1 MGEKMNELTFNNVST
16 MSSREIAEL
25 LEVRHDNVKLS
36 IERLT
41 EKQIVS
47 FTSATE
53 TSHDGAG
60 ARPMIV
66 YMVNKRDSYVVVAQM
81 SPKFTAKL
89 VDRWQE
95 LEAMQVSAL
104 PNIVDPQI
112 AAMMLLLTQYDAQQQ
127 LNKAIQTQQ
136 EAQKVALEA
145 QNARLD
151 GIEAKNKAILDGSKF
166 YSVAGF
172 ASLHG
177 IKIDIKA
184 AATYGRAATAE
195 SRALGIMIGSIP
207 DPRFGKVHTYHE
219 DVLAGVFAL

>member
-1 MGEKMNELTFNNVST
+1 MNELTLNSNAST

-53 TSHDGAG
+53 TSHEGAG

-81 SPKFTAKL
+81 QPKFTARL

-95 LEAMQVSAL
+95 LEAKQAPAL
-104 PNIVDPQI
+104 PN
-112 AAMMLLLTQYDAQQQ
+112 Y
-127 LNKAIQTQQ
+127 Q
-136 EAQKVALEA
+136 EALRQLADSLDKNAQLENKITEDAPKVEFAMAVRRMDGACKVGDFAKVIGIGRNLLFA
-145 QNARLD
+145 KLRLD
-151 GIEAKNKAILDGSKF
+151 QILMADNMPYQKYVDSGYFVVIEQIPYVDHAGKAHPAF
-166 YSVAGF
+166 
-172 ASLHG
+172 
-177 IKIDIKA
+177 
-184 AATYGRAATAE
+184 TT
-195 SRALGIMIGSIP
+195 MIT
-207 DPRFGKVHTYHE
+207 GKGQVFLERKYRQE
-219 DVLAGVFAL
+219 VVL

>member
-1 MGEKMNELTFNNVST
+1 MNELTLNSNVPT
-16 MSSREIAEL
+16 MSSREIADLVES
-25 LEVRHDNVKLS
+25 RHDDVKRS
-36 IERLT
+36 IERLAT
-41 EKQIVS
+41 TTHNDDGTIKKHAVISKPPMADGIKSANGVAEKIYL
-47 FTSATE
+47 
-53 TSHDGAG
+53 
-60 ARPMIV
+60 I
-66 YMVNKRDSYVVVAQM
+66 NKRDSYIIVAQL
-81 SPKFTAKL
+81 SPAFTAKL

-95 LEAMQVSAL
+95 LEAKQAQL
-104 PNIVDPQI
+104 PEIRDPQL
-112 AAMMLLLTQYDAQQQ
+112 AMIISMAQSLDAI
-127 LNKAIQTQQ
+127 KTKQ

>member
-1 MGEKMNELTFNNVST
+1 MGEKMNELILNSNVST
-16 MSSREIAEL
+16 MSSREIADLVES
-25 LEVRHDNVKLS
+25 RHDSVKRSMETLS
-36 IERLT
+36 NKGLI
-41 EKQIVS
+41 S
-47 FTSATE
+47 FTPTVE
-53 TSHDGAG
+53 TSHDGSG
-60 ARPMIV
+60 ARQVEVYIV
-66 YMVNKRDSYVVVAQM
+66 GKRDSYIIVAQL
-81 SPKFTAKL
+81 SPEFTAKL

-95 LEAMQVSAL
+95 LEAKQAQL
-104 PNIVDPQI
+104 PEIRDPQL
-112 AAMMLLLTQYDAQQQ
+112 AMIISMAQSLDAI
-127 LNKAIQTQQ
+127 KTKQ

>member
-1 MGEKMNELTFNNVST
+1 MNEMTLKNEKT
-16 MSSREIAEL
+16 MSSREISDLVES
-25 LEVRHDNVKLS
+25 RHDAVKKS
-36 IERLT
+36 IERLV
-41 EKQIVS
+41 ERGVIQCPPVANFKNINNV
-47 FTSATE
+47 
-53 TSHDGAG
+53 DGQE
-60 ARPMIV
+60 
-66 YMVNKRDSYVVVAQM
+66 YLLCKRDSYVVVAQLC
-81 SPKFTAKL
+81 PEFTAKL

-95 LEAMQVSAL
+95 LEAKQVESL
-104 PNIVDPQI
+104 PNIVDPKI

-136 EAQKVALEA
+136 EAQKVAIEA

-195 SRALGIMIGSIP
+195 SRALGIIIGSIP